1 MSDSIKHECG
11 IAFIRLLKPL
21 EYYKEKYNEPLW
33 GLSRMRLLM
42 VKQLNRG
49 QDGAGLGVV
58 KLNPEF
64 GNRYLARKR
73 SISKGAVAEIFEQI
87 HEQYKAFPADK
98 QEDIDWLK
106 VNFPYAGEVLL
117 GHLRYGTSGGNNIEN
132 LHPFLRQNNWMSR
145 NLMMAGNHNL
155 TNVDELF
162 ETLIQLGQQ
171 PKEMSDNVTILEKIG
186 HFLDE
191 ENQEIFRKYKDLG
204 LTNVEITEKIKQ
216 ELNLVKILKRSVK
229 DFDGAYNLV
238 GIVGHGDSFI
248 IRDPNGIRPS
258 YYYANDEFIVGASER
273 AAICTVFNLQPDDV
287 QELEPGHAL
296 IIKADKSWMIDEII
310 PAGEKKS
317 CSFER
322 IYFSRGND
330 RDIYKE
336 RRMLGQLLAPEIL
349 KKLNYD
355 FENTVV
361 SYVPNTAATCFYGL
375 IDGINECRKEL
386 EIEEILK
393 NKETLTKEYLKNVF
407 RNNVRREK
415 VLIKDTKIRTFITTE
430 KDRGNLVGSVY
441 DITYNS
447 IRPQVD
453 NLVIV
458 DDSIVRGTTMR
469 DSILSILGRLNPKK
483 VIVVSS
489 CPQIRYPDCYGID
502 MSRMKEFVAFNA
514 VLEVLKDKKMTHKL
528 DEIYQNCKA
537 ENEKPLH
544 QIQNRLKDL
553 YALLSEEEIVAK
565 IAQLLTP
572 KDYSSEVEFVFQS
585 IEGLHKACP
594 DNLGDWY
601 FSGDYP
607 TPGGN
612 RVANRSFCYF
622 YEKNPARAY

>member
-21 EYYKEKYNEPLW
+21 EYFKEKYNEPLW
-33 GLSRMRLLM
+33 GLSRIRLLM

-49 QDGAGLGVV
+49 QDGSGIGVV

-64 GNRYLARKR
+64 GHRYIARKR
-73 SISKGAVAEIFEQI
+73 SNSKSSVADLFEHI
-87 HEQYKAFPADK
+87 LGQYNSLPKDM
-98 QEDIDWLK
+98 QENTEWLK
-106 VNFPYAGEVLL
+106 THFPYAGEVML
-117 GHLRYGTSGGNNIEN
+117 GHLRYGTEGGNKMENI
-132 LHPFLRQNNWMSR
+132 HPFLRQNNWMSR
-145 NLMMAGNHNL
+145 NLMIAGNHNL

-162 ETLIQLGQQ
+162 QTLIDLGQQ
-171 PKEMSDNVTILEKIG
+171 PKEISSNVTMLEKIG

-191 ENQEIFRKYKDLG
+191 ENEIIFRKYKDQG
-204 LTNVEITEKIKQ
+204 VPNIEITEKIKQ
-216 ELNLVKILKRSVK
+216 ELNLAKILKRSVK

-238 GIVGHGDSFI
+238 GIVGNGDSFI

-273 AAICTVFNLQPDDV
+273 AAICTVFDLQPDDV
-287 QELEPGHAL
+287 KELERGHAL
-296 IIKADKSWMIDEII
+296 IIKADKSWKTEEIM
-310 PAGEKKS
+310 PAKEKKS

-355 FENTVV
+355 LENTVL

-375 IDGINECRKEL
+375 IDGINDWLDNKKIKDIL
-386 EIEEILK
+386 NNKEILT
-393 NKETLTKEYLKNVF
+393 EDYLQSLF
-407 RNNVRREK
+407 RNNARREK
-415 VLIKDTKIRTFITTE
+415 VLIKDTKIRTFITNE
-430 KDRGNLVGSVY
+430 KERGALVGSVY
-441 DITYNS
+441 DITYGS
-447 IRPQVD
+447 IKPKVD

-469 DSILSILGRLNPKK
+469 DSILSILGRLSPKK

-514 VLEVLKDKKMTHKL
+514 VLELLKEKKMTHKL
-528 DEIYQNCKA
+528 EEVYQSCKA
-537 ENEKPLH
+537 ENQKPLE
-544 QIQNRLKDL
+544 QIENKVKDL
-553 YALLSEEEIVAK
+553 YNLVSEEEITKK
-565 IAQLLTP
+565 ISEILTP
-572 KDYSSEVEFVFQS
+572 KDFEPEVEIVFQS

-612 RVANRSFCYF
+612 RVVNRSFCYF
-622 YEKNPARAY
+622 YEKNPSRAY

>member
-11 IAFIRLLKPL
+11 IAFIRLLKSP

-49 QDGAGLGVV
+49 QDGAGIGVV
-58 KLNPEF
+58 KLKPEF
-64 GNRYLARKR
+64 GRRYIARKR
-73 SISKGAVAEIFEQI
+73 SNSKSSVADLFEHI
-87 HEQYKAFPADK
+87 LGQYNSLPANK
-98 QEDIDWLK
+98 QEDAAWLK
-106 VNFPYAGEVLL
+106 ANFPYSGEVML
-117 GHLRYGTSGGNNIEN
+117 GHLRYGTEGGNKMENI
-132 LHPFLRQNNWMSR
+132 HPFLRQNNWMSR
-145 NLMMAGNHNL
+145 NLMIAGNHNL

-162 ETLIQLGQQ
+162 QTLIELGQQ
-171 PKEMSDNVTILEKIG
+171 PKEISSNVTMLEKIG

-191 ENQEIFRKYKDLG
+191 ENEDIFRKYKNQG
-204 LTNVEITEKIKQ
+204 VPNIEITEKIKQ
-216 ELNLVKILKRSVK
+216 ELDLAKILKRSVK

-238 GIVGHGDSFI
+238 GIVGNGDSFI

-287 QELEPGHAL
+287 KELDPGHAL
-296 IIKADKSWMIDEII
+296 IIKADKSWKTTEII
-310 PAGEKKS
+310 PAREKKS

-355 FENTVV
+355 LENTVL

-375 IDGINECRKEL
+375 IDGINDWLDKWK
-386 EIEEILK
+386 IEEILK
-393 NKETLTKEYLKNVF
+393 NKANLTEDYLKTIF
-407 RNNVRREK
+407 KNNGRREK
-415 VLIKDTKIRTFITTE
+415 VLIKDTKIRTFITNE
-430 KDRGNLVGSVY
+430 KERGALVGSVY
-441 DITYNS
+441 DITYSS
-447 IRPQVD
+447 IKPKVD

-514 VLEVLKDKKMTHKL
+514 VMELLKEKQLTHKL
-528 DEIYQNCKA
+528 DEIYQKCKA
-537 ENEKPLH
+537 ENQKPLA
-544 QIQNRLKDL
+544 QIENKVKDL
-553 YALLSEEEIVAK
+553 YQLVSNKEITDK
-565 IAQLLTP
+565 IAEILTP
-572 KDYSSEVEFVFQS
+572 ANYPAEVEIVFQS
-585 IEGLHKACP
+585 LEGLHQACP
-594 DNLGDWY
+594 NNAGDWY

-612 RVANRSFCYF
+612 RVVNRSFCYF
-622 YEKNPARAY
+622 YEKNSARAY